1 MAAEGT
7 FTLRAV
13 DATRQ
18 AFANIQNSFGR
29 LNNTAVTISKTLKF
43 AFGANVFGS
52 ALKAINT
59 QLDNVIDKQDELGF
73 SEKDVRAAMEMEA
86 AIDGILKMLMQIPI
100 EAAKFGIVM
109 ANVVGVLD
117 PTKVEERLGALRM
130 DREKKQIEG
139 IKSSLSDLQDEYEKT
154 GKDQGQLAAGARDR
168 IGILAKEI
176 EALGSSKPVEMLK
189 KTEEIMRQVN
199 VIKSANTTLTK
210 ELTDAE
216 KEYYKNL
223 PESQKST
230 LSISETIEG
239 LSNRYAD
246 LQFQITQASLA
257 LHSYQ
262 EEGGPVEETQQRLVG
277 LYKEA
282 ADISAKL
289 NPLLKEQGKI
299 GRDAGEI
306 IASGFEDA
314 IFAGEKFSDVL
325 KQIGRDLVRLVFQNV
340 VTAPLAAGIGGVINK
355 AFGMRAMGGPVSSG
369 SPYIVGEKGPELFV
383 PHASGSIVSNSNMNQ
398 GGGSAGSS
406 ININYNIA
414 AGVTRNELAP
424 ILEQE
429 RRRLKAEIP
438 DMVRR
443 GGAYR
448 SAFA

>member
-18 AFANIQNSFGR
+18 AFASIQNSFGR

-52 ALKAINT
+52 ALKAINN

-86 AIDGILKMLMQIPI
+86 IFDGILKLLIQIPI
-100 EAAKFGIVM
+100 ALAKLGIEM

-117 PTKVEERLGALRM
+117 PSKIEERLTALRTA
-130 DREKKQIEG
+130 RQKKEIDDLGTSFAELQTELNSMG
-139 IKSSLSDLQDEYEKT
+139 KSQ
-154 GKDQGQLAAGARDR
+154 
-168 IGILAKEI
+168 GILAS
-176 EALGSSKPVEMLK
+176 EARNRIVTLNEELDAIGSTKPVEQLRKMI
-189 KTEEIMRQVN
+189 EIQKLEN
-199 VIKSANTTLTK
+199 SIKSTNIALTK
-210 ELTDAE
+210 ELVDAE
-216 KEYYKNL
+216 KEFIDSL
-223 PESQKST
+223 PQANKDSMSK
-230 LSISETIEG
+230 SETILN
-239 LSNRYAD
+239 LSNRYSKLTYEIGA
-246 LQFQITQASLA
+246 AKYA
-257 LHSYQ
+257 LIAY
-262 EEGGPVEETQQRLVG
+262 EEAGGPVEETQQHLVN

-282 ADISAKL
+282 AVVAQKL

-314 IFAGEKFSDVL
+314 ILAGEKFSDVL

-340 VTAPLAAGIGGVINK
+340 ITAPLAKGIGGAINT
-355 AFGMRAMGGPVSSG
+355 ALGMRASGGPVSAN
-369 SPYIVGEKGPELFV
+369 SPYIVGERGPELFV

-406 ININYNIA
+406 INVNYNIA

>member
-7 FTLRAV
+7 FTLRAI

-18 AFANIQNSFGR
+18 AFASIQNSFGR

-52 ALKAINT
+52 ALKAINS

-73 SEKDVRAAMEMEA
+73 SEKDVRAAMEMER
-86 AIDGILKMLMQIPI
+86 IFDGILNFLIQIPVGLAKLGI
-100 EAAKFGIVM
+100 EMGNVIGAFDPAK
-109 ANVVGVLD
+109 L
-117 PTKVEERLGALRM
+117 EERLGALRM
-130 DREKKQIEG
+130 EREKKQIDA

-154 GKDQGQLAAGARDR
+154 GKDQGQLAAGARER
-168 IGILAKEI
+168 IAVLAKEI
-176 EALGSSKPVEMLK
+176 EALGASKPVEMLK
-189 KTEEIMRQVN
+189 KTEEIMKQVN
-199 VIKSANTTLTK
+199 VIKSANITLTK
-210 ELTDAE
+210 ELSDAE

-230 LSISETIEG
+230 LTVSETIEG

-246 LQFQITQASLA
+246 LQFQITQASIA
-257 LHSYQ
+257 LSAYQ

-282 ADISAKL
+282 TDVSAKL

-314 IFAGEKFSDVL
+314 ILSGEKFSEVL

-340 VTAPLAAGIGGVINK
+340 ITAPLAKGIGGAINT
-355 AFGMRAMGGPVSSG
+355 ALGMRASGGPVSAN
-369 SPYIVGEKGPELFV
+369 SPYIVGERGPELFV

-406 ININYNIA
+406 INVNYNIA
-414 AGVTRNELAP
+414 AGVTRNELGP